1 MDPIKPIAIFYN
13 PFRTLGNRYRQ
24 YHFDG
29 NDGRL
34 NQQRLLLPSAKT
46 SARADTP
53 RIYGQ
58 LFSSTE
64 TQDGAPSTHQSAAVN
79 PSTEEPVAQT
89 DEEKSLIPQAE
100 AASSQKPPLRRLNL
114 LQWKLIIFGKRLHNT
129 ETSEWNQDHRSE
141 DPIPI
146 RTRKVVV
153 AEYGNTDKVTEG
165 CADVPSA
172 SPV

>member
-1 MDPIKPIAIFYN
+1 MDPINPIAIFYN

-34 NQQRLLLPSAKT
+34 NQQRLPLPSAKT
-46 SARADTP
+46 SVRADTP

-64 TQDGAPSTHQSAAVN
+64 TQDGVPATHQSAAVN
-79 PSTEEPVAQT
+79 PSTEEPVAQN
-89 DEEKSLIPQAE
+89 DEEKSSIPQAE
-100 AASSQKPPLRRLNL
+100 AASGRKPPLRCLNL
-114 LQWKLIIFGKRLHNT
+114 LQWKSIVFGKPLQNT
-129 ETSEWNQDHRSE
+129 ETSEWIQDHRNE

-165 CADVPSA
+165 CASVSSA
-172 SPV
+172 SAV